1 MREFNRYLRR
11 YGWRLET
18 WDELSKPTWQESPAL
33 AIRVIEYYLAA
44 ETESPHAPLVRSAR
58 RRRNEA
64 QRAASQLASQP
75 DKLARFKTAL
85 AMARQY
91 VPVREGRAF
100 WQLTLGGSLR
110 PVCLALGEKL
120 RDVGVLEQATD
131 VFYLRLEELHQIAEG
146 ACENDWREVAKR
158 RQVEHEYWTHME
170 PPPAVGA
177 APGALVAALSPTEV
191 EEGTEKVLRGTPA
204 GAGIAEGRAKVLLSL
219 NDADKIQRGE
229 ILVCRT
235 TSPAWSHLFS
245 RIGGVVADAGS
256 VLGHCAIVAREYAIP
271 WVVGVRGGNGT
282 NSRRHDDYCGWRA
295 RDRPD
300 SVRRLTASGRNC
312 ALNIL
317 WLGDPDCH
325 DPSLVGGKAP
335 NLSRVAT
342 AHPVPPG
349 FCLTTSAFD
358 QATGGG
364 EMTGAAMAVPSSV
377 TPLLYAQLT
386 SAYQLLAEL
395 CHLPEPSVAVRAS
408 AVGEDSSTAS
418 FAGQHD
424 TYLNVKGVEAV
435 AQAVVGCWQSVSS
448 SLAEEYRR
456 QQGLSQDPPRIA
468 VLVQRLVSADLSA
481 VVFSA
486 NPVTGN
492 SNEVVINANWGLG
505 ESVVG
510 GTVTPDT
517 YVISKVDF
525 TVTSQDISQKD
536 RMTVLVPGGTQEA
549 DVPLALQ
556 NLASADQTQALEMAR
571 LAVELERTMGWPVD
585 VECAYEDGRLYLLQ
599 CRPITTL

>member
-1 MREFNRYLRR
+1 
-11 YGWRLET
+11 
-18 WDELSKPTWQESPAL
+18 
-33 AIRVIEYYLAA
+33 
-44 ETESPHAPLVRSAR
+44 
-58 RRRNEA
+58 
-64 QRAASQLASQP
+64 
-75 DKLARFKTAL
+75 
-85 AMARQY
+85 
-91 VPVREGRAF
+91 
-100 WQLTLGGSLR
+100 
-110 PVCLALGEKL
+110 
-120 RDVGVLEQATD
+120 
-131 VFYLRLEELHQIAEG
+131 
-146 ACENDWREVAKR
+146 
-158 RQVEHEYWTHME
+158 
-170 PPPAVGA
+170 
-177 APGALVAALSPTEV
+177 
-191 EEGTEKVLRGTPA
+191 
-204 GAGIAEGRAKVLLSL
+204 
-219 NDADKIQRGE
+219 
-229 ILVCRT
+229 
-235 TSPAWSHLFS
+235 
-245 RIGGVVADAGS
+245 
-256 VLGHCAIVAREYAIP
+256 
-271 WVVGVRGGNGT
+271 
-282 NSRRHDDYCGWRA
+282 
-295 RDRPD
+295 
-300 SVRRLTASGRNC
+300 
-312 ALNIL
+312 LNIL

-325 DPSLVGGKAP
+325 DPSLVGGKAA

-395 CHLPEPSVAVRAS
+395 CHLPEPSVAVRSS

-556 NLASADQTQALEMAR
+556 NLASADQNQALEMAR

-585 VECAYEDGRLYLLQ
+585 VEWAYEDGRLYLLQ